1 VQTSRSPQQIDEDA
15 MFAHKSRAP
24 GRTNICTSDETG
36 IEMNTEVNRPS
47 SHSITIK
54 DVLSDW
60 HREILSEKAQKM
72 FLALWF
78 KMLRNRSTE
87 AWFSDE
93 QISIKAKILIQ
104 FVPSARAE
112 LVNAGL
118 VTIGKGSVQWRYT
131 YIEHVEPIYAS
142 DLEDATQGR
151 PFPNILASER
161 SEYPERS

>member
-1 VQTSRSPQQIDEDA
+1 

-36 IEMNTEVNRPS
+36 IEMNAEVNRPS
-47 SHSITIK
+47 SHSITIR

-60 HREILSEKAQKM
+60 HREILREKAQKM

-78 KMLRNRSTE
+78 KMRRNRSTE

-104 FVPSARAE
+104 FVPAARAE
-112 LVNAGL
+112 LVTAG
-118 VTIGKGSVQWRYT
+118 
-131 YIEHVEPIYAS
+131 
-142 DLEDATQGR
+142 
-151 PFPNILASER
+151 
-161 SEYPERS
+161 